1 MLISTCLLNDVILGF
16 YYSNST
22 QEVDG
27 IELAS
32 TVTLVLQADQL
43 SVPVTLLYSPSV
55 ILSKV
60 WKLLEM
66 M

>member
-43 SVPVTLLYSPSV
+43 SVSVTLL
-55 ILSKV
+55 
-60 WKLLEM
+60 
-66 M
+66 